1 MAAHVDNFYTT
12 DPKGELALQHGYQF
26 LGIACYVF
34 NTQVKDTVPVYR
46 CFNQT
51 SNNHFYGIYRL
62 EFDNLVKLEGYKPE
76 HIAWFMFSARQNRSA
91 ALNRYYNQATGDHS
105 YSTDDNISKVSDFSA
120 YTVQGIAGY
129 VLKDNKYSWDE
140 TRAVPLYWWYYKEP
154 MA

>member
-34 NTQVKDTVPVYR
+34 NTQVKNTVPVYR
-46 CFNQT
+46 CFSPT
-51 SNNHFYGIYRL
+51 SNDHFYVTYRP
-62 EFDNLVKLEGYKPE
+62 EFDSHVTLHGYKPE

-91 ALNRYYNQATGDHS
+91 ALNRYRNPATGDHS
-105 YSTDDNISKVSDFSA
+105 YSTDDNISKISDFSA
-120 YTVQGIAGY
+120 YAANGIAGY
-129 VLKDNKYSWDE
+129 VLKDKYSWDE
-140 TRAVPLYWWYYKEP
+140 TRPVPLYWWYYKEP